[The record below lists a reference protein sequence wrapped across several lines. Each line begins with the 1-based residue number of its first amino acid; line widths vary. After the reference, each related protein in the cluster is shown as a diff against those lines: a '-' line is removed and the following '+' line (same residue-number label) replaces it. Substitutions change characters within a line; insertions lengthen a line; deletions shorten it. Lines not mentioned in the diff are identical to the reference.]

1 VFERGSRHEG
11 KARYAS
17 TLAHHGE
24 RFAAEAASFGPM
36 KLCRFLIS
44 GELRQLDRNGKQV
57 ISPFDPG
64 AEITKIKGD
73 LAN

>member
-1 VFERGSRHEG
+1 VFERGSRREG

-17 TLAHHGE
+17 TLAHPGE

-44 GELRQLDRNGKQV
+44 GELAAAGSERQ
-57 ISPFDPG
+57 
-64 AEITKIKGD
+64 AGD
-73 LAN
+73 LAVRSRRGNYKDKGGLAN